1 MAHTLTAH
9 TGFGDFH
16 AATVADNTFI
26 SDLFVLSAMA
36 LPVLA
41 RTEDTLTVQ
50 TIFLRFERT
59 IVDRLRLG
67 YFSMRP
73 FKNSLRGCQA
83 NFNRIKAHWLI
94 IIIIRYFRHERHL
107 LYSSYPISSS
117 ASTDSSSS

>member
-50 TIFLRFERT
+50 TIFLRFRC
-59 IVDRLRLG
+59 V
-67 YFSMRP
+67 
-73 FKNSLRGCQA
+73 
-83 NFNRIKAHWLI
+83 
-94 IIIIRYFRHERHL
+94 
-107 LYSSYPISSS
+107 
-117 ASTDSSSS
+117 